1 MNQLHRM
8 AADPWSTNEV
18 HCLGVAAGWP
28 CRERRHS
35 CYLYRL
41 GAQWVM
47 VDCGAGSSGAW
58 REAGLGPDDLDHLF
72 LSHQHSDHVG
82 GFSML
87 IQGFWVEKR
96 RKPLTV
102 HAPAGAIPLLRAWLE
117 ATILFDELIG
127 FPIVWQPLE
136 SGISNECGD
145 SSVTPFPTT
154 HLSGL
159 ECGFGARHEGTPF
172 SAFSFSIRTGGLRLA
187 HTADIGAV
195 ADLEPLLAEPL
206 DLMVCELAHVD
217 ADELLDRLAS
227 ARIGELVLVHLE
239 RRWWD
244 DRVALLRMAGERLP
258 GVRCSVAR
266 DGDRYRIGG

>member
-1 MNQLHRM
+1 MRPLDGKRPLDGISGTRRLASVGGNRLMNALHCM

-47 VDCGAGSSGAW
+47 MDCGAGSSGAW
-58 REAGLGPDDLDHLF
+58 REAGLDPDALDHLF

-102 HAPAGAIPLLRAWLE
+102 HAPSAAIPLLRAWLE
-117 ATILFDELIG
+117 HEHGSGQRPCPDRDVTGSE
-127 FPIVWQPLE
+127 QP
-136 SGISNECGD
+136 SGPCA
-145 SSVTPFPTT
+145 
-154 HLSGL
+154 H
-159 ECGFGARHEGTPF
+159 
-172 SAFSFSIRTGGLRLA
+172 RL
-187 HTADIGAV
+187 
-195 ADLEPLLAEPL
+195 L
-206 DLMVCELAHVD
+206 
-217 ADELLDRLAS
+217 
-227 ARIGELVLVHLE
+227 HLE
-239 RRWWD
+239 RTGS
-244 DRVALLRMAGERLP
+244 AEL
-258 GVRCSVAR
+258 
-266 DGDRYRIGG
+266 